1 MAFKRVWALILGSNN
16 RDEEDPWLDFH
27 VPKWVKKKKKVK
39 NQPNKKQPNQTKK
52 ISSLISS
59 LEIINFLFLTSP

>member
-27 VPKWVKKKKKVK
+27 VPKWVKKKKKSK
-39 NQPNKKQPNQTKK
+39 TNQTKNNPTK
-52 ISSLISS
+52 QKKFPL
-59 LEIINFLFLTSP
+59 

>member
-27 VPKWVKKKKKVK
+27 VPKWVKKKKKK
-39 NQPNKKQPNQTKK
+39 
-52 ISSLISS
+52 
-59 LEIINFLFLTSP
+59 